1 MHLGKMGLM
10 LLVPALALSS
20 CTTSMTAEQ
29 AMAHYGTLDPV
40 AIRAMQDAEIQ
51 GIVAQSQRSNAQMQ
65 QNLQNGFQMI
75 QRGQTAADTIYR
87 GQTGW
92 QDLPQYTYQRP
103 DSVWVHC
110 TRLSDSVVSCRK
122 L

>member
-1 MHLGKMGLM
+1 MHLGKMRLM
-10 LLVPALALSS
+10 LLVPALALSG

-29 AMAHYGTLDPV
+29 AIAHYGTLDPV

-51 GIVAQSQRSNAQMQ
+51 GIIAQSQNSNAQMQ
-65 QNLQNGFQMI
+65 QTLQTGFQTI
-75 QRGQTAADTIYR
+75 QRGQA
-87 GQTGW
+87 GW
-92 QDLPQYTYQRP
+92 QDLPQYTYQRS

-122 L
+122 I